1 LWKIR
6 SLMGIKS
13 RIIAN
18 FKAILACNLGCT
30 DKYLYKL
37 LLCMSL
43 FLSTALYSQ
52 TIINAEKL
60 NSATD
65 SLMFSVNLS
74 YSGHRGNAVTDKF
87 KLAPSF
93 LLIRKKNDFKLF
105 GGYSVLSAGNTSFL
119 NNGFAHI
126 RHNYKLTTRLKTF
139 AFYQIQF
146 NDVLLLSKRE
156 VFGTGLRY
164 AVVQKDSLSF
174 DMGLGAMHES
184 EFLNTK
190 SLEVGEVANTFV
202 VRATVVSSFQWIL
215 NEFVQFNNVLYYQP
229 YLKNMD
235 DFRILND
242 FSFTARINPKFNI
255 SMTLTARYDSKSPSA
270 LTNLDSVMNV
280 GIGYRFSK

>member
-1 LWKIR
+1 
-6 SLMGIKS
+6 MGVKS
-13 RIIAN
+13 RVIAN
-18 FKAILACNLGCT
+18 FKAVLVTNLGCT
-30 DKYLYKL
+30 DEGMRKL
-37 LLCMSL
+37 LLVVCL
-43 FLSTALYSQ
+43 FLSAGLYSQ

-65 SLMFSVNLS
+65 SLVFSVKLS

-93 LLIRKKNDFKLF
+93 LVVRKKNDFKVF
-105 GGYSVLSAGNTSFL
+105 GGYSVLSAGKTSFL

-139 AFYQIQF
+139 TFYQIQF
-146 NDVLLLSKRE
+146 NDVLLLRKRE
-156 VFGTGLRY
+156 VFGGGLRY

-184 EFLNTK
+184 EFLNTTA
-190 SLEVGEVANTFV
+190 LEVGEVANTFV

-229 YLKNMD
+229 YLKKLD
-235 DFRILND
+235 DFRVLND
-242 FSFTARINPKFNI
+242 FSLTARISPEFNI
-255 SMTLTARYDSKSPSA
+255 SMTLTVRYDSKPPSA
-270 LTNLDSVMNV
+270 LTNFDSVMNV